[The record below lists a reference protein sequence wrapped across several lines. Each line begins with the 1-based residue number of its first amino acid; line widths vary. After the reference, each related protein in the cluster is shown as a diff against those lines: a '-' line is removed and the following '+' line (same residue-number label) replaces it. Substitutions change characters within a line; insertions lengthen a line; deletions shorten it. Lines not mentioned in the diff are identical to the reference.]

1 MGKVR
6 FHRNCGGAI
15 KNNQCTKCGKKFGVV
30 KRFFAQYYDEA
41 PEEEKDKNEGFNPN
55 KYRKRIRKGED
66 IFKGDSK

>member
-6 FHRNCGGAI
+6 LHKNCGGAI
-15 KNNQCTKCGKKFGVV
+15 KNNQCTKCGRKFGVV

-41 PEEEKDKNEGFNPN
+41 NDEKDEGFDPN

-66 IFKGDSK
+66 IFKGGSK